1 MEILKSAYLVA
12 FRSARIYF
20 NAQYPDLKADI
31 SNSTTIEFNFAK
43 PEFNQGDQHFAMPP
57 LESMFAQLGLSD
69 WLLIFIAGILAAA
82 FILIIILVRRKEIHS
97 HVFFETLDN
106 HKEHAERLVR
116 DEFSRNRQ
124 ESAGSARQAREE
136 IGRILKFTSDSQLKQ
151 MREVAGMHK
160 DQLDSFSKQLLEM
173 TKLNEEKLE
182 AMRTAV
188 YTQLRT
194 LQEDNSRK
202 LEQMRA
208 VVDEKLQ
215 STLEKRLHES
225 FKQVSERLEQVYKG
239 LGEMRSLATG
249 VGDLKK
255 VLTNVK
261 TRGTWGEIR
270 LSHILEQILTPE
282 QYAVN
287 VATKKSSSER
297 VEFAIKL
304 PGQGS
309 HPEKVVWLPIDSKF
323 PQEDYQR
330 LLDAQEAADKTL
342 AEKSVKNLEARV
354 KAEAKAI
361 REKYIDPPHTTDF
374 GIMFLPVEGLY
385 AEVLRRPGLCDSLQ
399 REHRIVVTG
408 PTTLAALL
416 NSLQMGFRTLAIEKR
431 SSEVWELLGAVKTQ
445 FGKFGEVLAKT
456 KKKLQEASHTIDQ
469 AEVRT
474 RVITRKLSKVQEL
487 PDTGS
492 AKLLEPVAIDD
503 DEAVDDDS

>member
-1 MEILKSAYLVA
+1 MPYLQA
-12 FRSARIYF
+12 I
-20 NAQYPDLKADI
+20 
-31 SNSTTIEFNFAK
+31 
-43 PEFNQGDQHFAMPP
+43 
-57 LESMFAQLGLSD
+57 FAQVGLTN
-69 WLLIFIAGILAAA
+69 LLLMLAGLILAAVL
-82 FILIIILVRRKEIHS
+82 FLLIILVRRQEIKS
-97 HVFFETLDN
+97 QDFFATLE
-106 HKEHAERLVR
+106 KQEERTERMVR
-116 DEFSRNRQ
+116 DEFGRNRQ
-124 ESAGSARQAREE
+124 ESAGSARLAREE
-136 IGRILKFTSDSQLKQ
+136 IGSTLKFTSDSQLKQ
-151 MREVAGMHK
+151 LREVAGMQK

-182 AMRTAV
+182 TMRNTV
-188 YTQLRT
+188 ETQLRT

-215 STLEKRLHES
+215 STLEKRLADS

-270 LSHILEQILTPE
+270 LSHILEQILTPD
-282 QYAVN
+282 QYEVN
-287 VATKKSSSER
+287 VVTKKGSSER

-304 PGQGS
+304 PGQGLQK
-309 HPEKVVWLPIDSKF
+309 EKIVWLPIDSKF

-330 LLDAQEAADKTL
+330 LLDAQEAADKVL
-342 AEKSVKNLEARV
+342 AQKSIKNLETRV

-385 AEVLRRPGLCDSLQ
+385 AEVLRRPGLCDNLQ
-399 REHRIVVTG
+399 RDYRIVVTG

-445 FGKFGEVLAKT
+445 FSKFGAVLAKT
-456 KKKLQEASHTIDQ
+456 KKKLQEASNTIDK
-469 AEVRT
+469 AEIRT
-474 RVITRKLSKVQEL
+474 RVIERKLSKVQEL
-487 PDTGS
+487 PQTDS
-492 AKLLEPVAIDD
+492 AKPMEPAAIDD
-503 DEAVDDDS
+503 DDSVDDGS

>member
-1 MEILKSAYLVA
+1 MSDLNTIIVEIGLTNMLLIGVGVMLIAALILLIVLI
-12 FRSARIYF
+12 RRREISAR
-20 NAQYPDLKADI
+20 
-31 SNSTTIEFNFAK
+31 EFF
-43 PEFNQGDQHFAMPP
+43 DS
-57 LESMFAQLGLSD
+57 LEKQQ
-69 WLLIFIAGILAAA
+69 
-82 FILIIILVRRKEIHS
+82 
-97 HVFFETLDN
+97 
-106 HKEHAERLVR
+106 EHGERLVR
-116 DEFSRNRQ
+116 DEFTANRQ
-124 ESAGSARQAREE
+124 EAAGNARLAREE
-136 IGRILKFTSDSQLKQ
+136 IGSALKFASDSQLKQ
-151 MREVAGMHK
+151 MREVAGMQK

-173 TKLNEEKLE
+173 TQLNEQKFD
-182 AMRTAV
+182 AMRKAV
-188 YTQLRT
+188 ETQLRT

-215 STLEKRLHES
+215 STLERRLTDS

-270 LSHILEQILTPE
+270 LSHILEQILTPD

-287 VATKKSSSER
+287 VATKKDSSER
-297 VEFAIKL
+297 VEFAIRL
-304 PGQGS
+304 PGPDS

-330 LLDAQEAADKTL
+330 LLDAQEAADKNL
-342 AEKSVKNLEARV
+342 AEKSIKSLEMRV

-361 REKYIDPPHTTDF
+361 REKYIDPPQTTDF

-399 REHRIVVTG
+399 REYRIVVTG

-431 SSEVWELLGAVKTQ
+431 SSEVWELLGIVKTQ
-445 FGKFGEVLAKT
+445 FDKFGNVLAKT
-456 KKKLQEASHTIDQ
+456 KKKLQEASNTINQ

-474 RVITRKLSKVQEL
+474 RVITRKLNKVQEL
-487 PDTGS
+487 PKMDS
-492 AKLLEPVAIDD
+492 AKLIESVAIDD
-503 DEAVDDDS
+503 DEEVETDS

>member
-1 MEILKSAYLVA
+1 M
-12 FRSARIYF
+12 
-20 NAQYPDLKADI
+20 
-31 SNSTTIEFNFAK
+31 
-43 PEFNQGDQHFAMPP
+43 
-57 LESMFAQLGLSD
+57 
-69 WLLIFIAGILAAA
+69 
-82 FILIIILVRRKEIHS
+82 
-97 HVFFETLDN
+97 
-106 HKEHAERLVR
+106 VR
-116 DEFSRNRQ
+116 DEFTRNR
-124 ESAGSARQAREE
+124 EEAAGSARQAREE
-136 IGRILKFTSDSQLKQ
+136 IGSTLKFASDSQLKQ
-151 MREVAGMHK
+151 LREVAGMQK
-160 DQLDSFSKQLLEM
+160 DQLDSFSRQLLEM
-173 TKLNEEKLE
+173 TRLNEKKFE
-182 AMRTAV
+182 AMRNAIES
-188 YTQLRT
+188 QLRT

-215 STLEKRLHES
+215 STLERRLTDS

-270 LSHILEQILTPE
+270 LSHILEQILAPD
-282 QYAVN
+282 QYGVN
-287 VATKKSSSER
+287 VATKKSSNDR

-304 PGQGS
+304 PGPDS
-309 HPEKVVWLPIDSKF
+309 HPGKVVWLPIDSKF

-342 AEKSVKNLEARV
+342 AEKSVKNLEMRV
-354 KAEAKAI
+354 KAEARAI
-361 REKYIDPPHTTDF
+361 REKYIDPPQTTDF

-385 AEVLRRPGLCDSLQ
+385 AEVLRCPGLCDSLQ

-456 KKKLQEASHTIDQ
+456 KKKLQEASNTIDQ

-474 RVITRKLSKVQEL
+474 RVITRKLNKVQEL
-487 PDTGS
+487 PDADS
-492 AKLLEPVAIDD
+492 AKLAQPVSINE
-503 DEAVDDDS
+503 DETVSDDS

>member
-1 MEILKSAYLVA
+1 MHALIAEIGLTNLILILV
-12 FRSARIYF
+12 
-20 NAQYPDLKADI
+20 
-31 SNSTTIEFNFAK
+31 
-43 PEFNQGDQHFAMPP
+43 GV
-57 LESMFAQLGLSD
+57 
-69 WLLIFIAGILAAA
+69 ILAAA
-82 FILIIILVRRKEIHS
+82 VILLIILVRRREIKS
-97 HVFFETLDN
+97 QDFFATLE
-106 HKEHAERLVR
+106 KQQERIEHMVR
-116 DEFSRNRQ
+116 DEFARNRR
-124 ESAGSARQAREE
+124 ESAGSAHQSRQE
-136 IGRILKFTSDSQLKQ
+136 IGSILKSSSDSQLRQ
-151 MREVAGMHK
+151 MSEVAGMQK
-160 DQLDSFSKQLLEM
+160 DQLDSFSKQLLAL
-173 TKLNEEKLE
+173 TRLNEDKLE
-182 AMRTAV
+182 SLRKTIEA
-188 YTQLRT
+188 QLRAM
-194 LQEDNSRK
+194 QEDNSRK

-215 STLEKRLHES
+215 STLEKRLGDS

-239 LGEMRSLATG
+239 MGEMRSLATG

-270 LSHILEQILTPE
+270 LSHILEQILTPD
-282 QYAVN
+282 QYEVN
-287 VATKKSSSER
+287 VATKKGSSER

-309 HPEKVVWLPIDSKF
+309 HKEKIVWLPIDSKF

-330 LLDAQEAADKTL
+330 LMDAQEAADKVQ
-342 AEKSVKNLEARV
+342 AEISVKNLETRI

-361 REKYIDPPHTTDF
+361 RQKYIDPPNTTDF

-399 REHRIVVTG
+399 RDYRIVVTG

-445 FGKFGEVLAKT
+445 FSKFGEVLAKT
-456 KKKLQEASHTIDQ
+456 KKKLQEASNTIDQ

-474 RVITRKLSKVQEL
+474 RVISRKLSKVQEL
-487 PDTGS
+487 PRSDS
-492 AKLLEPVAIDD
+492 ADLMEPVSIDD
-503 DEAVDDDS
+503 NDNGEGDS

>member
-1 MEILKSAYLVA
+1 MPYLQA
-12 FRSARIYF
+12 I
-20 NAQYPDLKADI
+20 
-31 SNSTTIEFNFAK
+31 
-43 PEFNQGDQHFAMPP
+43 
-57 LESMFAQLGLSD
+57 FAQVGLTN
-69 WLLIFIAGILAAA
+69 LLLMLAGLILAAVL
-82 FILIIILVRRKEIHS
+82 FLLIILVRRQEIKS
-97 HVFFETLDN
+97 QDFFATLE
-106 HKEHAERLVR
+106 KQEERTERMVR
-116 DEFSRNRQ
+116 DEFGRNRQ
-124 ESAGSARQAREE
+124 ESAGSARLAREE
-136 IGRILKFTSDSQLKQ
+136 IGSTLKFTSDSQLKQ
-151 MREVAGMHK
+151 LREVAGMQK

-182 AMRTAV
+182 TMRNTV
-188 YTQLRT
+188 ETHLRT

-215 STLEKRLHES
+215 STLEKRLADS

-270 LSHILEQILTPE
+270 LSHILEQILTPD
-282 QYAVN
+282 QYEVN
-287 VATKKSSSER
+287 VVTKRASNER

-304 PGQGS
+304 PGQD
-309 HPEKVVWLPIDSKF
+309 PDKEKIVWLPIDSKF

-330 LLDAQEAADKTL
+330 LLDAQEAADKVL
-342 AEKSVKNLEARV
+342 AQKSIKKLETRV

-385 AEVLRRPGLCDSLQ
+385 AEVLRRPGLCDNLQ
-399 REHRIVVTG
+399 RDYRIVVTG

-445 FGKFGEVLAKT
+445 FSKFGEVLAKT
-456 KKKLQEASHTIDQ
+456 KKKLQEASNTIDK
-469 AEVRT
+469 AEIRT
-474 RVITRKLSKVQEL
+474 RVIERKLSKVQEL
-487 PDTGS
+487 PQTDS
-492 AKLLEPVAIDD
+492 AKPMEPAAIDD
-503 DEAVDDDS
+503 DDSVDDGS